1 MISDEAD
8 KVINKLFDLLK
19 NRYQNN
25 LKSMKGREFLFNF
38 VHLMYYKCYEINP
51 NCGGS
56 YIDFPNWIKNKKATI
71 NAINKKDSNAFN
83 TL

>member
-8 KVINKLFDLLK
+8 KVINKLFDLLE

-38 VHLMYYKCYEINP
+38 VHLMYYKCYEINL

-56 YIDFPNWIKNKKATI
+56 YIDFLNWIKNKKATI

>member
-38 VHLMYYKCYEINP
+38 VHLMYYKCYEINL

-56 YIDFPNWIKNKKATI
+56 YIDFLNWIKNKKATI